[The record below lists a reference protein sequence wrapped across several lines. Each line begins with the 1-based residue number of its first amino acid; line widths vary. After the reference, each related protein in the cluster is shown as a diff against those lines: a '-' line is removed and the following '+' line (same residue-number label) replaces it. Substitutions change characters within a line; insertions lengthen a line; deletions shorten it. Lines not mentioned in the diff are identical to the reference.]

1 MKSKIIRRI
10 TSLLISAIVTL
21 SFAAVPM
28 LSASAFD
35 NNVKSGT
42 VAVVFF
48 LKGAK
53 LALYDG
59 ENLSLYSDLGDIEWS
74 GGSGFFVGRPGD
86 KAQYIVTNEHVVDDY
101 IAANEGE
108 QYVLFTGQYTSDYSQ
123 ALYLISDSCEMRIY
137 YSQDDYDVAYV
148 DCYGDMQK
156 VDLAVLRLREPTEK
170 RHTLKLMAP
179 TEAMVGSTV
188 YTIGYPGN
196 ADNSFTSASKYGIND
211 ATVHKGIISKLVANE
226 GKGVE
231 RIAIDAVVQHGNS
244 GGPLVN
250 EAGYVLG
257 VNTNVESNSP
267 YENQIETDYY
277 SISTTEIMRFLDKN
291 NIPYE
296 TAGGFNGVILAIVL
310 VVVGVVVV
318 AVIAVVLLLVMKKP
332 AKAPAGA
339 MPAGAMPA
347 GGMPM
352 GGYNNGMGANNMPVV
367 KGGII
372 RSLSAQHSGKVF
384 PVGKAPVTIGRDA
397 SSCVIV
403 YQEGTPGVSRKHCT
417 VSYVS
422 ETREFILTDLNSS
435 YGTFILTSGERL
447 TANQP
452 IKLKPGE
459 CFYVGDKGNVLS
471 VELEK

>member
-101 IAANEGE
+101 ITANEGE

-156 VDLAVLRLREPTEK
+156 AAGIANRVFYANAAPMVIAYILCDVLLTIV
-170 RHTLKLMAP
+170 MI
-179 TEAMVGSTV
+179 AMVWKRIIPLKSTAARIV
-188 YTIGYPGN
+188 ATLCNPMMLPGLIGNLLALLPWPLNQLDHG
-196 ADNSFTSASKYGIND
+196 TESARG
-211 ATVHKGIISKLVANE
+211 
-226 GKGVE
+226 
-231 RIAIDAVVQHGNS
+231 
-244 GGPLVN
+244 
-250 EAGYVLG
+250 
-257 VNTNVESNSP
+257 
-267 YENQIETDYY
+267 
-277 SISTTEIMRFLDKN
+277 
-291 NIPYE
+291 
-296 TAGGFNGVILAIVL
+296 
-310 VVVGVVVV
+310 
-318 AVIAVVLLLVMKKP
+318 
-332 AKAPAGA
+332 
-339 MPAGAMPA
+339 
-347 GGMPM
+347 
-352 GGYNNGMGANNMPVV
+352 
-367 KGGII
+367 
-372 RSLSAQHSGKVF
+372 
-384 PVGKAPVTIGRDA
+384 
-397 SSCVIV
+397 
-403 YQEGTPGVSRKHCT
+403 
-417 VSYVS
+417 
-422 ETREFILTDLNSS
+422 
-435 YGTFILTSGERL
+435 
-447 TANQP
+447 
-452 IKLKPGE
+452 
-459 CFYVGDKGNVLS
+459 
-471 VELEK
+471 